1 MVSPVSD
8 NRTKLI
14 ETGADL
20 IWQFGYTATSPRQV
34 MAASG
39 VGQGSFYHHF
49 PAKTDLGA
57 AAIAANASAIVTAAE
72 AALAGPE
79 PGLVRVRRY
88 LRYERDALAGCKIGG
103 LTYDRAVL
111 DDPRLLEPVG
121 EAFGRVAEL
130 LEAAIEDAQESDAVR
145 ADLPA
150 SDLAAMLVAVI
161 QGGYVLARAR
171 SDEALLRKAA
181 SAAYALLD
189 PKGGHR

>member
-1 MVSPVSD
+1 MLSRMRD

-57 AAIAANASAIVTAAE
+57 AAIAANASAIVAAAE
-72 AALAGPE
+72 AALTGPE

-88 LRYERDALAGCKIGG
+88 LLNERDALAGCKIGG
-103 LTYDRAVL
+103 LAYDHAVL
-111 DDPRLLEPVG
+111 ADPQLLGPIG
-121 EAFGRVAEL
+121 QAFGRVAEL
-130 LEAAIEDAQESDAVR
+130 LESALREAQETDTVR
-145 ADLPA
+145 SDLPA
-150 SDLAAMLVAVI
+150 SDLAAMAISVI

-171 SDEALLRKAA
+171 SDAGLLRRAA

-189 PKGGHR
+189 PSDGR

>member
-1 MVSPVSD
+1 MSD
-8 NRTKLI
+8 SRTKLI
-14 ETGADL
+14 ETGAEL

-57 AAIAANASAIVTAAE
+57 AAIAANARAIVEAAE

-88 LRYERDALAGCKIGG
+88 LLAERDALAGCKIGG
-103 LTYDRAVL
+103 LAYDRAVL
-111 DDPRLLEPVG
+111 DDPRLIEPIG
-121 EAFGRVAEL
+121 DAFRQVAEL
-130 LEAAIEDAQESDAVR
+130 LESALRDAQEAGAVR
-145 ADLPA
+145 ADL
-150 SDLAAMLVAVI
+150 SAAEMATMAVSVV
-161 QGGYVLARAR
+161 QGGYIVARAR
-171 SDEALLRKAA
+171 SDAGLLRQAA

-189 PKGGHR
+189 PNDGR